1 MKIKHYFSVIA
12 IPLTLLY
19 WVIESTIHYYS
30 YGELE
35 FEIIPSDSNE
45 LWMRIT
51 FFIFLI
57 LFAIYAD
64 YISTKRNKNIETKI
78 RSENISRAKKQ
89 WELIVDSLPQ
99 LVIAIDHNARITRV
113 NRIIETW
120 GIGKVDKVDG
130 LYVPDF
136 LKSLNDSFSDYDWTS
151 DWTYLWQQIKSRDTI
166 EKKIEK
172 ESCELVYQ
180 FSLNKISD
188 YDTNKDQ
195 CYAVLIIDDITAS
208 SCAEKSLKNHAQELE
223 NKVNTR
229 TIELQHANIQLK
241 HELDAKK
248 ATNLELK
255 NAQDCR
261 LALLRDIFTAQEMER
276 KRIAHELHDSIGQS
290 LGATKFKA
298 EELLMD
304 KQIFTNDSDYKQLS
318 RLVKLIKNAIDEVRS
333 IAMDL
338 RPAMLDDLG
347 IITTLK
353 WFCREYENTYNQI
366 KINLSLDID
375 ESLISDDRKVVIFRI
390 VQEAMNN
397 IAKHANATN
406 VRIELS
412 ESDSGLRLCI
422 NDNGCGFGTG
432 LAANNRFDKLKTD
445 TGQLQCSFGL
455 SSMRERAEST
465 NGKFAIEPNPDSGT
479 SVIVSWEN
487 KDTLSLDRKRT
498 A

>member
-1 MKIKHYFSVIA
+1 
-12 IPLTLLY
+12 
-19 WVIESTIHYYS
+19 
-30 YGELE
+30 
-35 FEIIPSDSNE
+35 
-45 LWMRIT
+45 
-51 FFIFLI
+51 
-57 LFAIYAD
+57 
-64 YISTKRNKNIETKI
+64 
-78 RSENISRAKKQ
+78 
-89 WELIVDSLPQ
+89 
-99 LVIAIDHNARITRV
+99 
-113 NRIIETW
+113 
-120 GIGKVDKVDG
+120 
-130 LYVPDF
+130 
-136 LKSLNDSFSDYDWTS
+136 
-151 DWTYLWQQIKSRDTI
+151 
-166 EKKIEK
+166 
-172 ESCELVYQ
+172 
-180 FSLNKISD
+180 
-188 YDTNKDQ
+188 
-195 CYAVLIIDDITAS
+195 
-208 SCAEKSLKNHAQELE
+208 
-223 NKVNTR
+223 
-229 TIELQHANIQLK
+229 
-241 HELDAKK
+241 
-248 ATNLELK
+248 
-255 NAQDCR
+255 
-261 LALLRDIFTAQEMER
+261 MER

-304 KQIFTNDSDYKQLS
+304 KQIFTNDSDYIQLS
-318 RLVKLIKNAIDEVRS
+318 RLIKLIKNTIDEVRS

-412 ESDSGLRLCI
+412 ESDSGIGLYI
-422 NDNGCGFGTG
+422 NDNGCGISTG
-432 LAANNRFDKLKTD
+432 LAANNRLDKLKTD

-465 NGKFAIEPNPDSGT
+465 NGKFAIESYPDSGT

-487 KDTLSLDRKRT
+487 KDTLSLDSKRI